1 MIVVAD
7 TSPLNY
13 LLLIDE
19 IDLLP
24 AIFGHVLLPRA
35 VFQELQH
42 PKTSSVV
49 RQWIID
55 LPAWL
60 SVRTVASVSNPELTR
75 LDAGEREAIQL
86 ALDLGV
92 STVLIDEAEGRQ
104 LAEKLHLEVRG
115 TLGIIERGAHLGRTN
130 LREALS
136 KLEKTN
142 FRISPAVRAALLKRN
157 LQP

>member
-24 AIFGHVLLPRA
+24 AIFGQVILPHA

-42 PKTSSVV
+42 PKTSLRV
-49 RQWIID
+49 RQWVAD

-60 SVRTVASVSNPELTR
+60 EVRKVASIANPALMG
-75 LDAGEREAIQL
+75 LDVGEREAIQL
-86 ALDLGV
+86 ALELGI
-92 STVLIDEAEGRQ
+92 STVLIDEADGRKQ
-104 LAEKLHLEVRG
+104 AERLHLEVRG
-115 TLGIIERGAHLGRTN
+115 TLGILERGANLGKIN
-130 LREALS
+130 LRQALS
-136 KLEKTN
+136 KLEQTN
-142 FRISPAVRAALLKRN
+142 FRVSPAVVAALLKRN
-157 LQP
+157 P

>member
-24 AIFGHVLLPRA
+24 AIFGQVILPHA

-42 PKTSSVV
+42 PKTSLRV
-49 RQWIID
+49 RQWVAD

-60 SVRTVASVSNPELTR
+60 EVRKVASIANPALMG
-75 LDAGEREAIQL
+75 LDVGEREAIQL
-86 ALDLGV
+86 ALELGI
-92 STVLIDEAEGRQ
+92 STVLIDEADGRKQ
-104 LAEKLHLEVRG
+104 AERLHLEVRG
-115 TLGIIERGAHLGRTN
+115 TLGILERGANLSKIN
-130 LREALS
+130 LRQALS
-136 KLEKTN
+136 KLEQTN
-142 FRISPAVRAALLKRN
+142 FRVSPAVRAALLKRN
-157 LQP
+157 P